1 MQNLY
6 LNISINKYNYVSNGI
21 KVYKRY
27 IFIFFMESYIN
38 EEKPVISINN
48 MGKKVLIATL
58 YSPEPVLLA
67 ATRLGPE
74 RLILLVDK
82 ETNKEQEA
90 AIKIIQDSLG
100 RVIDVK
106 IVKTEV
112 YDIVEVA
119 KKAVEVIDMQP
130 KEDHIFVNI
139 TSGRKTKAIGLLFAA
154 YVRHDRVRK
163 IAYNPEED
171 KSSIV
176 YLPRLSFK
184 LTVSQKR
191 ILEEVGNKKYE
202 SITEL
207 ASKIELSTAMLYRA
221 IDELKDMDLISS
233 DKGVIELTDAGRI
246 ARL

>member
-1 MQNLY
+1 MENYIKEDSILKTERI
-6 LNISINKYNYVSNGI
+6 LNNNI
-21 KVYKRY
+21 
-27 IFIFFMESYIN
+27 E
-38 EEKPVISINN
+38 N

-58 YSPEPVLLA
+58 HNPDPVLLA